1 MPIELSEKEYTT
13 DNTYY
18 LVLNTEIIGLS
29 ESEKRIVAN
38 VIRFNSNGE
47 VPEYEGVSSELNH
60 MDYVR
65 MLKMAAILR
74 LANGMD
80 RSHLQRIQDV
90 RVTVKDNELKIMAN
104 TIYDITLEQGM
115 MESRAHFFEQIY
127 GLRPMLRQKRRG

>member
-1 MPIELSEKEYTT
+1 MMHGT

-29 ESEKRIVAN
+29 ETEKRIVAN
-38 VIRFNSNGE
+38 EFRFNSNSE
-47 VPEYEGVSSELNH
+47 VPEYAEVAGEMNH

-104 TIYDITLEQGM
+104 TIYDITLEQ
-115 MESRAHFFEQIY
+115 E
-127 GLRPMLRQKRRG
+127 

>member
-1 MPIELSEKEYTT
+1 MM
-13 DNTYY
+13 
-18 LVLNTEIIGLS
+18 
-29 ESEKRIVAN
+29 
-38 VIRFNSNGE
+38 
-47 VPEYEGVSSELNH
+47 NH

-104 TIYDITLEQGM
+104 TIYDITLEQGL
-115 MESRAHFFEQIY
+115 MENRAHFFEQIF
-127 GLRPMLRQKRRG
+127 GLRPVLRQKRWV